1 MHILAMSLTECSPAI
16 TKPMDLHDKDTELL
30 EELKRRS
37 GGGGGGLLFPNKLIW
52 QLIKIS
58 L

>member
-37 GGGGGGLLFPNKLIW
+37 GGGGLLFPNKLIW